1 MSALDV
7 NHMKRNGLWT
17 ERIAE
22 VNKKGFSTASSI
34 ARLIYSCETG
44 NGIDQHAAEDL
55 KYVSALIETQAAEL
69 LKLREEIKTLKELLY
84 EAKEINTLVSSD
96 GGNWSGRVKDDLE
109 QRIDEVLSGFTGEYN
124 G

>member
-7 NHMKRNGLWT
+7 NYMKRNGLWT

-22 VNKKGFSTASSI
+22 VNEKGFSTASSI

-69 LKLREEIKTLKELLY
+69 LKLRETLLEIDSLLSGSLPVTKQVKELIAELNLN
-84 EAKEINTLVSSD
+84 EN
-96 GGNWSGRVKDDLE
+96 
-109 QRIDEVLSGFTGEYN
+109 
-124 G
+124 

>member
-7 NHMKRNGLWT
+7 NYMKRNGLWT
-17 ERIAE
+17 EIIAE
-22 VNKKGFSTASSI
+22 VNEKGFSTASSI

-69 LKLREEIKTLKELLY
+69 LKLREEIQTLKELLY
-84 EAKEINTLVSSD
+84 EAQYINMLSD
-96 GGNWSGRVKDDLE
+96 GEGGGAWSVNGDLE
-109 QRIDEVLSGFTGEYN
+109 QRIEKALEGFEIAD
-124 G
+124 